1 MHGRVKVRTSEEQKE
16 LERKEREKKV
26 KVYKAAIQ
34 KVFSKRKNN
43 ELDDEGLEIT
53 GQILLSNPDIYTLW
67 NYRKEIVLHYK
78 ELRPAE
84 ELEEVVKTELYLAES
99 CLRKN
104 PKSYCAWYHRCW
116 ILDNMPNTN
125 WKRELAIC
133 NKYLDLDER
142 NFHCWDY
149 RRFVVK
155 RANVSAEDELA
166 YTGEKISDNFSNYSA
181 WHLRSKLLPIVHP
194 DTSQV
199 GRPVDEKHH
208 GKELDMV
215 QSAAF
220 TDPNDQSAWF
230 YLRWLLGRVRSALQ
244 VSQVVS
250 DHGKL
255 CLRFSQP
262 VSLGSLLIEG
272 LGEDVKWTI
281 KGNQHHSMILTAEV
295 DVKKIAQADVISL
308 KVSKTSGDVVESVK
322 LVREPDETI
331 SYRRHFQFHADFS
344 PALTIVL
351 QDQLESCDQL
361 LEFEPDSKWTALT
374 SVLLMHALDR
384 KKYKK
389 EIMDRLEKLM
399 KIDSL
404 RTAYYSDL
412 KSRYTTEYLLEAWE
426 AEGCKDSLSLAG
438 SNLTSLYHMECTL
451 SVKELDLSSNLIC
464 SRSLPNLTSLEFCQV
479 LNLDNNNLTSLVGFP
494 HLPALRKLSL
504 CENKLS
510 EVESTVNNLCLCSN
524 LSDLDL
530 RKNPVA
536 ADERLVAALRD
547 ALSLSVF
554 NGSSL

>member
-1 MHGRVKVRTSEEQKE
+1 MHGRVKVRTTEEQKE

-34 KVFSKRKNN
+34 KVFAKRKNN

-78 ELRPAE
+78 EIRPAE

-155 RANVSAEDELA
+155 RAAVPAEDELA
-166 YTGEKISDNFSNYSA
+166 YTGEKIADNFSNYSA
-181 WHLRSKLLPIVHP
+181 WHLRSKLLPLLHP
-194 DTSQV
+194 DTSQG

-220 TDPNDQSAWF
+220 TDPSDQSAWF
-230 YLRWLLGRVRSALQ
+230 YLRWLLGRDKPALH
-244 VSQVVS
+244 VTQVVS
-250 DHGKL
+250 EHGKL
-255 CLRFSQP
+255 CIRFNQP
-262 VSLGSLLIEG
+262 VSLNSLQIEG
-272 LGEDVKWTI
+272 LGDVEWII
-281 KGNQHHSMILTAEV
+281 KGDLHHSMILTAEV
-295 DVKKIAQADVISL
+295 DVKKIAQADELNVKI
-308 KVSKTSGDVVESVK
+308 VSKTSGEVVESIK
-322 LVREPDETI
+322 LVREPNETI
-331 SYRRHFQFHADFS
+331 SYRRSFQFHADFS
-344 PALTIVL
+344 PALSLVL
-351 QDQLESCDQL
+351 QDQLASCDQL
-361 LEFEPDSKWTALT
+361 LEFEPDSKWTVLT

-399 KIDSL
+399 QIDSL

-412 KSRYTTEYLLEAWE
+412 RSRYTTEYLLELWE
-426 AEGCKDSLSLAG
+426 AEGCKESLSLAD
-438 SNLTSLYHMECTL
+438 SKLTSLYHMECAL

-464 SRSLPNLTSLEFCQV
+464 SRSLPNLVSLEFCQV
-479 LNLDNNNLTSLVGFP
+479 LNLDRNNLTSLNGFP
-494 HLPALRKLSL
+494 HLPVLRKLSL
-504 CENKLS
+504 CENKLA
-510 EVESTVNNLCLCSN
+510 EVESTVKNLSLCSK

-530 RKNPVA
+530 RNNPVT
-536 ADERLVAALRD
+536 DDDRLVAALKE
-547 ALSLSVF
+547 ALALSVF